1 MGYDEISSLLQYL
14 KNLHLKVPWCKG
26 CNANGTLVVF
36 TCRKKVTFQENRKHQ
51 SKYNQNDCI
60 IVSEESLPIYRWF
73 RKSIK

>member
-36 TCRKKVTFQENRKHQ
+36 TCYKEVTFQENRKYKG
-51 SKYNQNDCI
+51 KYNQNNCI
-60 IVSEESLPIYRWF
+60 IVSEGSLSIHRWF